1 MWTVIIGAMILWLP
15 ATAGAVVLS
24 SGDIIVTDSSRIVVA
39 RIDPVS
45 GAETIITGGGVG
57 SGTPFDNVSAG
68 VGVSPDLS
76 TVYVVDD
83 SLANLFSIDV
93 ATGARTV
100 LRTAGPDETFTG
112 IAVAPAGPLPSV
124 SSLPT
129 WGIAVLVGILLG
141 LGVKGTRRSLAP
153 A

>member
-1 MWTVIIGAMILWLP
+1 MILWLP

-24 SGDIIVTDSSRIVVA
+24 SGDIIVVDSSRTVVA

-45 GAETIITGGGVG
+45 GAETIISGGGVG
-57 SGTPFDNVSAG
+57 SGTPFGNLWVG

-83 SLANLFSIDV
+83 TSEILFSVDV

-100 LRTAGPDETFTG
+100 LRSAGPDENFLNLT
-112 IAVAPAGPLPSV
+112 VAPAGPPPSV
-124 SSLPT
+124 SALPT
-129 WGIAVLVGILLG
+129 WGIAVLAGILLG
-141 LGVKGTRRSLAP
+141 LGMKSAHRPLAP